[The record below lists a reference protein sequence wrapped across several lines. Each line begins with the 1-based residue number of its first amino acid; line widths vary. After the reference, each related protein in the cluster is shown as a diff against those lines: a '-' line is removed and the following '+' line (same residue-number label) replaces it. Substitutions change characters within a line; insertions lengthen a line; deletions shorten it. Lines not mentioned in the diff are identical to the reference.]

1 MKISDNGLAII
12 QKFEGCRLKAY
23 KCPAGVL
30 TIGYGHTGKDVKAG
44 MTITKA
50 QAVDLLRKDIA
61 KFEKIVAKYNK
72 TYKWNQNQFDALVSF
87 AFNVGSIDQLT
98 NNGKR
103 SIAEISAK
111 IPAYNKANGKVLL
124 GLTRRRADEK
134 KLFDKAVEKKTETTK
149 AKTTKVK
156 TTKES
161 KKTPKAIAATGTA
174 DYFKKEVAGVY
185 TTTANLNMR
194 NDAGASNKSL
204 VVVPKGTK
212 VQCFGYYSLSKGVN
226 WLLVQVTIDKVQY
239 TGFCSKSYL
248 KK

>member
-1 MKISDNGLAII
+1 MKISDNGLSII

-50 QAVDLLRKDIA
+50 QAVELLKKDVA
-61 KFEKIVAKYNK
+61 KFEKVVAKYNK

-87 AFNVGSIDQLT
+87 AFNVGNIDQLT

-134 KLFDKAVEKKTETTK
+134 KLFDKAVDKKNKTTK
-149 AKTTKVK
+149 AK

-161 KKTPKAIAATGTA
+161 KKTTVKMVGATGTA
-174 DYFKKEVAGVY
+174 DYFKKELAGIY